1 MNEINTFYTDKQ
13 AKEAIIEFGK
23 RMYNSGFVAA
33 NDGNISCK
41 VSENTFWVTPT
52 GVSKGFMTEDMLI
65 KMDLDGNI
73 LTGGVPSSE
82 TKMHIR
88 VYKENPTV
96 KGVVHA
102 HPAKATAFAIAGVP
116 LELAVLP
123 EAIVNLGRVPVTK
136 YATPSTEEVPDS
148 IAPYCRDYNAVL
160 LANHGVLTWGQDIV
174 QAYFRMESVEHY
186 AKILMDLR
194 MCFSNINILT
204 RQQVNELVKIRE
216 KLGIT
221 TGGMP
226 TTSEDTLLAR

>member
-1 MNEINTFYTDKQ
+1 MNEINIFYTDQQ
-13 AKEAIIEFGK
+13 AKQTIIELGK

-41 VSENTFWVTPT
+41 VSDDVFWVTPT

-73 LTGGVPSSE
+73 LIGGSPSSE

-88 VYKENPTV
+88 VYKENQLV

-102 HPAKATAFAIAGVP
+102 HPPNATTFAIAGEP

-123 EAIVNLGRVPVTK
+123 EAVVNLGRVPVAK
-136 YATPSTEEVPDS
+136 YATPGTDEVPDS
-148 IAPYCRDYNAVL
+148 ITPYCKDYNAVL
-160 LANHGVLTWGQDIV
+160 LANHGVLTWGQDIL
-174 QAYFRMESVEHY
+174 QSYYRLESVEHY
-186 AKILMDLR
+186 AKILINIR
-194 MCFSNINILT
+194 MCFNKVNILT
-204 RQQVNELVKIRE
+204 KQQVNALLKIRE

-226 TTSEDTLLAR
+226 ITLDEISKVR

>member
-1 MNEINTFYTDKQ
+1 MNDLKPFYTDEQ
-13 AKEAIIEFGK
+13 AKQDIIELGK

-33 NDGNISCK
+33 NDGNISCR
-41 VSENTFWVTPT
+41 VSDNTFWVTPT

-65 KMDLDGNI
+65 KMDLEGNI
-73 LTGGVPSSE
+73 LTGGAPSSE
-82 TKMHIR
+82 TKMHMR
-88 VYKENPTV
+88 VYKENPEAM
-96 KGVVHA
+96 GVVHA
-102 HPAKATAFAIAGVP
+102 HPPKATVFAIAGQP

-123 EAIVNLGRVPVTK
+123 EAVVNLGRVPVAK

-160 LANHGVLTWGQDIV
+160 LANHGVLTWGQDIM

-194 MCFSNINILT
+194 MSFNKVNILT
-204 RQQVNELVKIRE
+204 KQQVNELLKIRE
-216 KLGIT
+216 KMGIK

-226 TTSEDTLLAR
+226 VTSEEFLSM